1 MGGLV
6 AVTVGPV
13 DHQDRVRWCLV
24 SAHRGDVCEL
34 RPEMEVPHVSGIRE
48 DVVLF
53 VHDVPFRL
61 WLVVPTVV
69 DMVCVVKRA
78 APGLE
83 PGMYAVAAGVLLPC
97 GREDEPRLTCP
108 SFGGPVAVASEQ
120 VGVEHRIPASSGEV
134 DSSVLANP
142 TAPANLGDV
151 EPVPAHEPGHV
162 ALGDPVAALARPA
175 ILANHLDFNLREHCV
190 SSRLWLLILA

>member
-1 MGGLV
+1 VRRLERAFPPGEPLGLGQPTMGGLV

-83 PGMYAVAAGVLLPC
+83 PGMYAVAAGCCYL
-97 GREDEPRLTCP
+97 
-108 SFGGPVAVASEQ
+108 VAVKMN
-120 VGVEHRIPASSGEV
+120 PASPARRSAV
-134 DSSVLANP
+134 PSPLPPSRSASNTAYPHPVVKWIVPSLRTPRHPRTLVMSNPSQLMSLA
-142 TAPANLGDV
+142 T
-151 EPVPAHEPGHV
+151 
-162 ALGDPVAALARPA
+162 
-175 ILANHLDFNLREHCV
+175 
-190 SSRLWLLILA
+190 SRLAIR

>member
-1 MGGLV
+1 VRRLERAFPPGEPLGLGQPTMGGLV

-24 SAHRGDVCEL
+24 FAHRGDVCEL

-83 PGMYAVAAGVLLPC
+83 PGCMP
-97 GREDEPRLTCP
+97 
-108 SFGGPVAVASEQ
+108 
-120 VGVEHRIPASSGEV
+120 
-134 DSSVLANP
+134 
-142 TAPANLGDV
+142 
-151 EPVPAHEPGHV
+151 
-162 ALGDPVAALARPA
+162 
-175 ILANHLDFNLREHCV
+175 
-190 SSRLWLLILA
+190 SRLGVATLWP